1 MQLTSKIGAVNVS
14 QILGQGSLKV
24 SYPRKS
30 DQERTVVVKLLNA
43 FGDEVNVPV
52 EVNSVSVDSIE
63 ITIKDQPSG
72 IFYLKIQDDMNY
84 IIKKLIL
91 Q

>member
-1 MQLTSKIGAVNVS
+1 MTSKIGAVNVS
-14 QILGQGSLKV
+14 HNINEDSLKV
-24 SYPRKS
+24 SYPRRS
-30 DQERTVVVKLLNA
+30 ERVRAVAVKLLNA

-52 EVNSVSVDSIE
+52 EVNNVSLDSIE
-63 ITIKDQPSG
+63 ITIKDRPTG
-72 IFYLKIQDDMNY
+72 IFYLRIQDGVNY